1 MSMTPQRGP
10 RPNLRGSTSEISP
23 QKKIAIED
31 NGSSTAMGL
40 LAGSEVYVPT
50 LDEIHHYGKNV
61 YRFANQVN
69 EDVIRFFNY
78 IPDNVK
84 MQVKQMFW
92 EYVNGQLQGNQP
104 MAQQARHRM
113 AQIGDMAHNTWVES
127 QRDRPLIRMDD
138 TTTLEQ
144 IGEYLT
150 IGNGGVGDST

>member
-1 MSMTPQRGP
+1 MTMTPTRGP

-23 QKKIAIED
+23 QKKIAID
-31 NGSSTAMGL
+31 DTGSSTELGL

-61 YRFANQVN
+61 YRFAQQVN

-78 IPDNVK
+78 IPDDVK

-92 EYVNGQLQGNQP
+92 DYVNGQLQRNQP
-104 MAQQARHRM
+104 QAQQARQRM
-113 AQIGDMAHNTWVES
+113 AQIGDMAHNTYVES
-127 QRDRPLIRMDD
+127 RRDRPLIRMDD
-138 TTTLEQ
+138 VNTLED
-144 IGEYLT
+144 IGQYLT